1 MKTMSLLGTM
11 RSRKFIGGIILAL
24 IMLGSVGY
32 LSAQSFSQGQVQ
44 EGLKV
49 ESKILG
55 KEVRYTIYL
64 PPDYQTSSRR
74 YPVVYLLHGY
84 TDNDAGWLQFGEI
97 NQTADRAI
105 AEQQIPP
112 MIIVMP
118 DGGVS
123 WYINDYQGKVRY
135 EDFFF
140 QEFIP
145 YIDANYRTR
154 PEKEFRGIAGLS
166 MGGWGTLIYALRHPE
181 MFAAAAAFSAAVWT
195 DEEVIATEDKV
206 YEQIFGSLF
215 GPGLKGKDRLTA
227 HFRSYN
233 QLDLVKTL
241 PVEKIKTVRFY
252 LDCGDD
258 DFLYKGNAALHVA
271 MRDRKI
277 PHECRMRDG
286 GHTWSYWRTGILE
299 GLKFIGESFHR

>member
-1 MKTMSLLGTM
+1 MKFSWFRSLAGRLFLLLFTI
-11 RSRKFIGGIILAL
+11 SVA
-24 IMLGSVGY
+24 GSAVW
-32 LSAQSFSQGQVQ
+32 SQVPSGQVL
-44 EGLKV
+44 EGLTV
-49 ESKILG
+49 SSKILG
-55 KEVRYTIYL
+55 KDVRYTIYL
-64 PPDYQTSSRR
+64 PPDYQTSTRR

-84 TDNDAGWLQFGEI
+84 TDNDTGWLQFGEI
-97 NQTADRAI
+97 NLTADRGI
-105 AEQQIPP
+105 AERQIPP

-123 WYINDYQGKVRY
+123 WYINDYQNKVRY

-195 DEEVIATEDKV
+195 DEEVTATDEKV
-206 YEQIFGSLF
+206 YERIFAPLF

-233 QLDLVKTL
+233 PLDLVKTL

-252 LDCGDD
+252 IDCGDD

-271 MRDRKI
+271 LRDWKI
-277 PHECRMRDG
+277 PHEFRVRDG
-286 GHTWSYWRTGILE
+286 GHTWSYWRSGILD

>member
-1 MKTMSLLGTM
+1 
-11 RSRKFIGGIILAL
+11 
-24 IMLGSVGY
+24 
-32 LSAQSFSQGQVQ
+32 
-44 EGLKV
+44 V

-84 TDNDAGWLQFGEI
+84 TDNDTGWLQFGEI

-145 YIDANYRTR
+145 YIDATYRTR

-206 YEQIFGSLF
+206 YEQIFAPLF

-233 QLDLVKTL
+233 PLDLVKTL
-241 PVEKIKTVRFY
+241 PLEKIKTVRFY

-286 GHTWSYWRTGILE
+286 GHTWSYWRTGILD

>member
-1 MKTMSLLGTM
+1 MKKTRLYKSLAVGLSIVVM
-11 RSRKFIGGIILAL
+11 AGIFLACPAL
-24 IMLGSVGY
+24 AGPDS
-32 LSAQSFSQGQVQ
+32 GQVQ
-44 EGLKV
+44 EGLTV
-49 ESKILG
+49 QSKILG

-64 PPDYQTSSRR
+64 PPDYQTSNRR

-84 TDNDAGWLQFGEI
+84 TDNDTGWLQFGEVHL
-97 NQTADRAI
+97 TADRAI
-105 AEQQIPP
+105 AEGQIPP

-118 DGGVS
+118 DAGVS
-123 WYINDYQGKVRY
+123 WYINDYQNKVCY

-145 YIDANYRTR
+145 FIDATYRTR
-154 PEKEFRGIAGLS
+154 PLKEYRGIAGLS

-181 MFAAAAAFSAAVWT
+181 MFAAAAPFSAAVWT
-195 DEEVIATEDKV
+195 DEEVIATDEKV
-206 YEQIFGSLF
+206 YERIFAPLF

-233 QLDLVKTL
+233 PLDLVKTQ

-252 LDCGDD
+252 IDCGDD

-277 PHECRMRDG
+277 PHEFRVRDG
-286 GHTWSYWRTGILE
+286 GHTWSYWRTGILDA
-299 GLKFIGESFHR
+299 LKFIGESFRR

>member
-1 MKTMSLLGTM
+1 MRFSGFRSFAGRLFFLLFTI
-11 RSRKFIGGIILAL
+11 SVA
-24 IMLGSVGY
+24 GSAVW
-32 LSAQSFSQGQVQ
+32 SQVPSGQVL
-44 EGLKV
+44 EGLTV
-49 ESKILG
+49 PSKILG
-55 KEVRYTIYL
+55 KDVRYTIYL
-64 PPDYQTSSRR
+64 PPDYQTSTRR

-84 TDNDAGWLQFGEI
+84 TDNDTGWLQFGEI
-97 NQTADRAI
+97 NLTADRGI
-105 AEQQIPP
+105 AERQIPP

-123 WYINDYQGKVRY
+123 WYINDYQNKVRY

-181 MFAAAAAFSAAVWT
+181 MFAAAAAFSPAVWT
-195 DEEVIATEDKV
+195 DEEVITTEDKV
-206 YEQIFGSLF
+206 YERIFAPLF

-233 QLDLVKTL
+233 PLDLVKTL

-252 LDCGDD
+252 IDCGDD

-271 MRDRKI
+271 MRDRQI

-286 GHTWSYWRTGILE
+286 GHTWSYWRTGILD

>member
-1 MKTMSLLGTM
+1 MK
-11 RSRKFIGGIILAL
+11 RKFCLKTTGNLIVLILLLLTFFGAEL
-24 IMLGSVGY
+24 R
-32 LSAQSFSQGQVQ
+32 SQVVYPAGQVQ

-84 TDNDAGWLQFGEI
+84 TDNDTGWLQFGEI

-233 QLDLVKTL
+233 PLDLVKTL

-286 GHTWSYWRTGILE
+286 GHTWSYWRTGILD

>member
-1 MKTMSLLGTM
+1 MK
-11 RSRKFIGGIILAL
+11 RKFCLKTTGNLIVLILLLLTFFGAEL
-24 IMLGSVGY
+24 R
-32 LSAQSFSQGQVQ
+32 SQVVYPAGQVQ

-84 TDNDAGWLQFGEI
+84 TDNDTGWLQFGEI

-233 QLDLVKTL
+233 PLDLVKTL
-241 PVEKIKTVRFY
+241 PLEKIKTVRFY

-286 GHTWSYWRTGILE
+286 GHTWSYWRTGILD